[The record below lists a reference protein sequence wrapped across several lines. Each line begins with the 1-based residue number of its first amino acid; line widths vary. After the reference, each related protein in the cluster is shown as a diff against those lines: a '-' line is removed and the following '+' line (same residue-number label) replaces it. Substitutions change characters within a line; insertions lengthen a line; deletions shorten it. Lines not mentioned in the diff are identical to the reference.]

1 MKRILIILV
10 SLLSS
15 LPSWAQEGSFSQT
28 VLRLPA
34 SSHVAALGG
43 ENISLTEDTPW
54 AAMSNPALLSG
65 VSNLSLGLNFM
76 TYAGG
81 STYAGAEFVKA
92 FGERHTGAAFAQ
104 MLSYGEMSET
114 DASGHELG
122 SFSPKDI
129 VFGVGYS
136 YLLSD
141 RWAGGANLK
150 GIYSKYADFTAFALA
165 VDLGINY
172 LDEENDLSISAT
184 MMNIGAPL
192 KTFDDRTERLPY
204 NLQVGFSKGMAHLPV
219 RFSVTLTDLTRWRT
233 KDYFHPADEKLSFGK
248 KALNHFVVGLDVEPT
263 DYLYVGVGYNFRR
276 AYELKAAGSSHWA
289 GITAGAGLRL
299 SRFKLGLSYAKY
311 HLSCSSLMCN
321 AGYSF

>member
-1 MKRILIILV
+1 MKRILIVLV

-28 VLRLPA
+28 VLRLPT

-150 GIYSKYADFTAFALA
+150 GIYSKYADFSAFALA

-263 DYLYVGVGYNFRR
+263 DYLYLGVGYNFRR

>member
-15 LPSWAQEGSFSQT
+15 LPLWAQEGSFSQT
-28 VLRLPA
+28 VLRLPT

-54 AAMSNPALLSG
+54 AGMSNPALLSG

-150 GIYSKYADFTAFALA
+150 GIYSKYADFSAFALA

>member
-10 SLLSS
+10 FLLPV
-15 LPSWAQEGSFSQT
+15 LPLWAQEGSFSQT
-28 VLRLPA
+28 VLRLPT

-43 ENISLTEDTPW
+43 ENISLTEDAPW
-54 AAMSNPALLSG
+54 AGLSNPALLSG

-104 MLSYGEMSET
+104 MLSYGEMDET
-114 DASGHELG
+114 DASGNALG
-122 SFSPKDI
+122 TFSPKDI

-150 GIYSKYADFTAFALA
+150 GIYSKYADFSAFAVA

-204 NLQVGFSKGMAHLPV
+204 NLQLGFSKGMAHLPV
-219 RFSVTLTDLTRWRT
+219 RVSVTLTDLTRWRT
-233 KDYFHPADEKLSFGK
+233 KDYYHPAGEKLSFGK

-263 DYLYVGVGYNFRR
+263 DYLYLSLGYNFRR

-289 GITAGAGLRL
+289 GLTAGAGLRL
-299 SRFKLGLSYAKY
+299 SRFKLGISYAKY

>member
-15 LPSWAQEGSFSQT
+15 LPSWAQEGSFSPT
-28 VLRLPA
+28 VLRLPT

-54 AAMSNPALLSG
+54 AGMSNPALLSG

-150 GIYSKYADFTAFALA
+150 GIYSKYADFSAFALA

>member
-28 VLRLPA
+28 VLRLPT

-54 AAMSNPALLSG
+54 AGMSNPALLSG

-92 FGERHTGAAFAQ
+92 FGERHTGSAFAQ
-104 MLSYGEMSET
+104 MLSYGEMNET

-150 GIYSKYADFTAFALA
+150 GIYSKYADFSAFALA

-248 KALNHFVVGLDVEPT
+248 KALNHFVVGLNVEPT

>member
-28 VLRLPA
+28 VLRLPT

-54 AAMSNPALLSG
+54 AGMSNPALLSG

-81 STYAGAEFVKA
+81 STYSGAEFVKA

-263 DYLYVGVGYNFRR
+263 DYLYLGVGYNFRR

>member
-28 VLRLPA
+28 VLRLPT

-54 AAMSNPALLSG
+54 AGMSNPALLSG

-92 FGERHTGAAFAQ
+92 FGERHTGSAFAQ

>member
-28 VLRLPA
+28 VLRLPT